1 MFFFFFVVNFVRC
14 EYKAICS
21 MARANFKFSIKEIV
35 SRKHGLVSYIDKS
48 TCYCLCFAKICVK
61 TKWISM
67 HSTLPWLQRHIYRVR
82 RFLPSVSCV
91 SIRVILLSLH
101 FCGFF
106 IRRGEF
112 LLFFTHHFN
121 NAAFGGMRHTYS
133 HTNSRK
139 STLIPSRLIA
149 LRAFQRAQT
158 ECLKWLVTSSFLL
171 SSTLFFARR
180 YFSYLCARKCAAG
193 EEKSKRNRMR

>member
-67 HSTLPWLQRHIYRVR
+67 HITLPWLQRHIYRVR

-91 SIRVILLSLH
+91 SIRVILLSLTLLWLFH
-101 FCGFF
+101 PPRWIRTFFHTPLQQCGFW
-106 IRRGEF
+106 R
-112 LLFFTHHFN
+112 H
-121 NAAFGGMRHTYS
+121 AAHILPYEQQKKHIDS
-133 HTNSRK
+133 EQ
-139 STLIPSRLIA
+139 ID
-149 LRAFQRAQT
+149 
-158 ECLKWLVTSSFLL
+158 
-171 SSTLFFARR
+171 SSTG
-180 YFSYLCARKCAAG
+180 FSESTNG
-193 EEKSKRNRMR
+193 MP